1 MSKVELIK
9 AHEQGQLKDAAV
21 CGMSN
26 TSAAV
31 IVHIDDQE
39 EKVFGY
45 LSGGSKNEYF
55 YVKYRQLQ
63 DDSAFKVGNLN
74 FRFSQFMR
82 INRP

>member
-1 MSKVELIK
+1 MAKADLIR
-9 AHEQGQLKDAAV
+9 AHQQGQITDSAV

-31 IVHIDDQE
+31 IVHIDDHE

-55 YVKYRQLQ
+55 YVKYRQLE

-82 INRP
+82 INR